1 VRRTAKNWLWY
12 CNEARGLFRS
22 HGFNRNLSDKAVYIK
37 LLNDNGFD
45 GETLVKQ
52 VDENKD
58 NVKERIFE
66 NNKRAIEAG
75 CCGIPSYQI
84 DGGDMLFGQD
94 QYHILEE
101 SLAASAKL

>member
-1 VRRTAKNWLWY
+1 MAKNCY
-12 CNEARGLFRS
+12 GNVMKRGLFRS

-52 VDENKD
+52 VDENKN

-66 NNKRAIEAG
+66 NNKRAIQAG
-75 CCGIPSYQI
+75 CCGVPSYQI
-84 DGGDMLFGQD
+84 DGGDVLFGQD
-94 QYHILEE
+94 QYHIIED

>member
-1 VRRTAKNWLWY
+1 MRRTAKI
-12 CNEARGLFRS
+12 CFCVVIQRGLFRS

-45 GETLVKQ
+45 GETLVKH

-58 NVKERIFE
+58 NVKERIFQ

-84 DGGDMLFGQD
+84 DGGEMLFGQD
-94 QYHILEE
+94 QYHIIEE
-101 SLAASAKL
+101 SLVASAKL